1 MIEILY
7 NITNGS
13 FLFTIIMVAL
23 QMTIPFYISYYT
35 IKAINYLKNNKK
47 LKLNNINI
55 KEPTNELKIKE
66 KAIK

>member
-55 KEPTNELKIKE
+55 KEPTTELKIKE

>member
-1 MIEILY
+1 MI
-7 NITNGS
+7 
-13 FLFTIIMVAL
+13 AL

-35 IKAINYLKNNKK
+35 IKAINHLKNNKK